1 MTSLLHT
8 KKMFYDTYGEIPP
21 MVAFLGIDTDG
32 GWYNKSLEA
41 KDGTQVKLM
50 PNEQLP
56 IYVKNDPQPIYRVQK
71 SHLKWFPEKENLKF
85 LKSMTLGAGQLR
97 SNGRF
102 AFTCNETDVYSRLK
116 QVSDKVSNVQHVVN
130 PKYELLGATTEVH
143 LVFSV
148 SGGTG
153 CGTFLN
159 AAYMIKE
166 VCPGCKLCG
175 YAVLPDI
182 FETAYGLGA
191 NMAKVKPN
199 AFGALQDLDYL
210 MHLDPT
216 MKPVNVEYF
225 TKEYQYQSSPFNA
238 VYLVDNKNANGD
250 VYAKP
255 DDIAEMISLALVSS
269 TGELSVATASV
280 SDNVEKIIQN
290 GNMNIRNKLAWA
302 AGFGISEIV
311 YDSKTLSD
319 TFVDKTVSRI
329 ATRLLIPLG
338 DANIEANA
346 WMDSV
351 KIREN
356 NRKDDVTDYI
366 ADSNIAPFSVSDA
379 TDVSNDAKIYSSVM
393 AVKPA
398 DLSAKVDV
406 LKEKVQASFDEFITK
421 KMNADGGV
429 GTALSIIDELGLQ
442 IDLCLGEMRNEIAE
456 KNLMK
461 PQLQS
466 EKEGAIKDLEHF
478 MNQWIKPG
486 AQKRQKIDAVQEAV
500 TNELANE
507 IEIVRREYAV
517 SFYTWFQQVMS
528 DKKKDV
534 ETVAELLRS
543 VKAKADTNVS
553 RRQNLIGADVRLF
566 TIDLAQEEIKTI
578 TYNDEEIVLANFVN
592 DLKPHSI
599 WDFKDMTDS
608 QIEKHVR
615 EYAKS
620 LPSVHSFSSKSVEE
634 ALREILKDSPE
645 KFDDIINNA
654 VIKSKPLFTTDFI
667 GFVPDNQPED
677 YMYVGVPDKST
688 SVLVE
693 DNRLDTYLTGF
704 NRYDVSSLGSRD
716 RIIIYHQIGNVP
728 LFAVQPIPGYAHK
741 YKNEPACCHWDI
753 SMKRRMDSEKYTIM
767 PDEEEDLSLELWVK
781 GFIFGLIKKNPQDS
795 KYYFQ
800 SEALGDPLD
809 QNWVCLGSAYRD
821 VAYEAFR
828 THQDVLKEEYESIF
842 EYRVK
847 TEGRNQ
853 VEKEINAA
861 RDNYMEV
868 SQIGIDRNTLR
879 KKGYEGTADLF
890 RNELNYVKTMTL

>member
-32 GWYNKSLEA
+32 GWYNKTLNA
-41 KDGTQVKLM
+41 KDGSDVKLM

-56 IYVKNDPQPIYRVQK
+56 IFVKNDPQQIYKVQK
-71 SHLKWFPEKENLKF
+71 GKLKWFPEKENLRF

-102 AFTCNETDVYSRLK
+102 AFTCNETDVYARLT
-116 QVSDKVSNVQHVVN
+116 QVANRVANVQNVVN
-130 PKYELLGATTEVH
+130 NKYDLLGTTTEVH

-166 VCPGCKLCG
+166 ACPGCKLCG
-175 YAVLPDI
+175 YAVLPDV
-182 FETAYGLGA
+182 FEAAYGLGA

-225 TKEYQYQSSPFNA
+225 NKEHQYQGSPFNA
-238 VYLVDNKNANGD
+238 VYLLDNKNSNGD
-250 VYAKP
+250 VYDKC
-255 DDIAEMISLALVSS
+255 DDIAEMISLALVSA

-311 YDSKTLSD
+311 YDSKALSD
-319 TFVDKTVSRI
+319 TYVDKSVSRI
-329 ATRLLIPLG
+329 ATRLLTPLG

-346 WMDSV
+346 WIDAA

-356 NRKDDVTDYI
+356 NKKDDVTDFI
-366 ADSNIAPFSVSDA
+366 ADSNIAPMTITEAAEASNEAA
-379 TDVSNDAKIYSSVM
+379 TYATLNAP
-393 AVKPA
+393 KPA
-398 DLSAKVDV
+398 DLSAKVDA
-406 LKEKVQASFDEFITK
+406 LAKKVEVSFDEFIAKTL
-421 KMNADGGV
+421 NSEGGV
-429 GTALSIIDELGLQ
+429 GTTQMILSEIETQ
-442 IDLCLGEMRNEIAE
+442 IGLCLGEMRDEIA
-456 KNLMK
+456 KKTAMK
-461 PQLQS
+461 AQLES
-466 EKEGAIKDLEHF
+466 EKESALTELEHF
-478 MNQWIKPG
+478 MSRLIRPA
-486 AQKRQKIDAVQEAV
+486 AQKRQKVDAVQEAV
-500 TNELANE
+500 ANE
-507 IEIVRREYAV
+507 VKNDIEIQRREYAIT
-517 SFYTWFQQVMS
+517 FYTGFLQLLK
-528 DKKKDV
+528 DKVKEVDDI
-534 ETVAELLRS
+534 AALLRT
-543 VKAKADTNVS
+543 VKAKADANVS
-553 RRQNLIGADVRLF
+553 RRQNLVGADVRLF
-566 TIDLAQEEIKTI
+566 TIDLAQEEIKTV
-578 TYNDEEIVLANFVN
+578 TFNDEEIVFTNFLNTLA
-592 DLKPHSI
+592 PHTIS
-599 WDFKDMTDS
+599 DFKGMTDD
-608 QIEKHVR
+608 QIEKALR
-615 EYAKS
+615 DYAQG
-620 LPSVHSFSSKSVEE
+620 LPSVDAFSSKSVE
-634 ALREILKDSPE
+634 AVLREILAKDQE

-654 VIKSKPLFTTDFI
+654 VVKSKPLFTVDFI
-667 GFVPDNQPED
+667 GHIPENQPED
-677 YMYVGVPDKST
+677 YMYVGVPDKGT

-693 DNRLDTYLTGF
+693 ENRLERYLTGF
-704 NRYDVSSLGSRD
+704 SRYDISSLGSKD

-728 LFAVQPIPGYAHK
+728 LFAVQPVPGYEQK
-741 YKNEPACCHWDI
+741 YKNETACCHWDI
-753 SMKRRMDSEKYTIM
+753 VMKRRMDSEKYTIM

-800 SEALGDPLD
+800 SQRLGDPLD

-828 THQDVLKEEYESIF
+828 SHQDVLREEYEEIF
-842 EYRVK
+842 EHKVK

-853 VEKEINAA
+853 VEKQINEA
-861 RDNYMEV
+861 RDNYIEV

-890 RNELNYVKTMTL
+890 RTELNYVKTMTI